1 MLDLNILILKLMFK
15 EEFRLQAS
23 FFNRSYFLA
32 SSLATVLFTFIMGLS
47 LPLLRLVVGIDD
59 ILLMA
64 HWVLLFYGLGV
75 GGFSLFADR
84 VLERRF
90 GSISLLLG
98 SSYTLPI
105 HFKRLFL
112 IFYIKDTLYYI
123 FFTIL
128 PMILG
133 LVMASVFVSI
143 SYTSL
148 AYLFISF
155 TLSFIMGI
163 SFSVLLFTVFMRWR
177 AATILLLTAV
187 SCGAYFMFSGIYVK
201 GIAIKLPSLAFYYSH
216 SISTFSG
223 VMITAIV
230 LAIISTLLMK
240 EMPAPHERR
249 ANEIYKKTV
258 RLTSRFV
265 FGYAPILSKDLIDLV
280 RSGII
285 FPIILTFLM
294 PLIFLY
300 AIIWFMESVMLWNF
314 NFSLL
319 FYATMVGFFCTLLY
333 SWLTNIDISECYNS
347 LPLSMP
353 HVIHTKLILFLSL
366 ICIVAVPYL
375 TIIGYIKG
383 EIELLWISL
392 LILFTVSIYVGSV
405 LAYLTGLFTNSYL
418 LDGKILLLFALA
430 VVPPLVIETLL
441 SFYYP
446 INNTLSILYITGMG
460 ILLLATSF
468 IFLSRL
474 DRRWKGKMFR
484 IA

>member
-1 MLDLNILILKLMFK
+1 
-15 EEFRLQAS
+15 
-23 FFNRSYFLA
+23 
-32 SSLATVLFTFIMGLS
+32 
-47 LPLLRLVVGIDD
+47 
-59 ILLMA
+59 
-64 HWVLLFYGLGV
+64 
-75 GGFSLFADR
+75 
-84 VLERRF
+84 
-90 GSISLLLG
+90 
-98 SSYTLPI
+98 
-105 HFKRLFL
+105 
-112 IFYIKDTLYYI
+112 
-123 FFTIL
+123 
-128 PMILG
+128 
-133 LVMASVFVSI
+133 
-143 SYTSL
+143 
-148 AYLFISF
+148 
-155 TLSFIMGI
+155 MGI

-474 DRRWKGKMFR
+474 DRRWKGKMFK